1 MQGVSG
7 VWSVA
12 LVLTTV
18 WIGGCGAEAPSVRE
32 VEKGLR
38 DVAACLQCPSP
49 RAEELGNRVVTL
61 ISRIC
66 DPSRRRLLKKKFEE
80 TVFGT
85 RLDAKD
91 YAERSRQV
99 GAFGDLV
106 SVCMRGER
114 VLGGDRYGAFALRL
128 RYFERLRNELRNE
141 LRTAKNIKD
150 GGCGRIPSGLRE
162 TAVSFATKLSNHLS
176 FQSRQFERN
185 VALCGPTELTQ
196 RQRERLAERFHAIFG
211 RTMRTLQEIER
222 DRLQEV
228 SQRQK
233 SREVVYSTN
242 GVIRLN
248 GVPVQ

>member
-1 MQGVSG
+1 MMQGVSG

-12 LVLTTV
+12 LVLTIV
-18 WIGGCGAEAPSVRE
+18 WLGGCGTEPPLVRE
-32 VEKGLR
+32 VENGLG
-38 DVAACLQCPSP
+38 DIAACLQCPSP

-61 ISRIC
+61 ISRIR

-80 TVFGT
+80 TVFDA

-91 YAERSRQV
+91 YAERNRQV

-114 VLGGDRYGAFALRL
+114 VLGGDRYGAFALQL
-128 RYFERLRNELRNE
+128 RYFERLRNE

-150 GGCGRIPSGLRE
+150 RGCGRMPSGIQE
-162 TAVSFATKLSNHLS
+162 TAVSFATKLRNHLS

-185 VALCGPTELTQ
+185 IALCGPTELAQ
-196 RQRERLAERFHAIFG
+196 RQRERLAERFHVIFG
-211 RTMRTLQEIER
+211 RTMRTLQEIEH

-228 SQRQK
+228 SKRER
-233 SREVVYSTN
+233 SREAAYSTN

>member
-85 RLDAKD
+85 RLDARD

-106 SVCMRGER
+106 FVCMRGER
-114 VLGGDRYGAFALRL
+114 VLGGDRYGAFALQL
-128 RYFERLRNELRNE
+128 RYFERLRNE

-150 GGCGRIPSGLRE
+150 RVCGRIPPGLQE

-185 VALCGPTELTQ
+185 IALCGPTELTQ
-196 RQRERLAERFHAIFG
+196 SQRERLAERFHVIFG

-228 SQRQK
+228 SRWQR
-233 SREVVYSTN
+233 SREGTHSTN

-248 GVPVQ
+248 GAPVQ

>member
-1 MQGVSG
+1 MIQGFSG

-12 LVLTTV
+12 LVLTV
-18 WIGGCGAEAPSVRE
+18 VLLGGCGAEAPLVRE
-32 VEKGLR
+32 VENGLG

-61 ISRIC
+61 ISRIR
-66 DPSRRRLLKKKFEE
+66 DPSMRRLLKKKFEE

-85 RLDAKD
+85 RLDARD
-91 YAERSRQV
+91 YAERNRQV
-99 GAFGDLV
+99 GVFGDLV

-114 VLGGDRYGAFALRL
+114 VLGGDRYGAFALQL
-128 RYFERLRNELRNE
+128 RYFERLRNELRATE
-141 LRTAKNIKD
+141 DAEDR
-150 GGCGRIPSGLRE
+150 GGEPTPPGLRRAA
-162 TAVSFATKLSNHLS
+162 TSFATKLSTHLS
-176 FQSRQFERN
+176 FHSRQFERN
-185 VALCGPTELTQ
+185 IALCGPAELTQ

-211 RTMRTLQEIER
+211 RTMRTLQEIEC

-228 SQRQK
+228 AQRQG
-233 SREVVYSTN
+233 SREVARSTN

>member
-1 MQGVSG
+1 MIQGVSG

-12 LVLTTV
+12 LVLTAV
-18 WIGGCGAEAPSVRE
+18 LIGGCGVEAPLVRE
-32 VEKGLR
+32 VENGLK
-38 DVAACLQCPSP
+38 DVSACLQRPSP

-61 ISRIC
+61 ISRIR
-66 DPSRRRLLKKKFEE
+66 DPSMRRLLKKKFEE

-85 RLDAKD
+85 RLDARD

-128 RYFERLRNELRNE
+128 RYFERLRNELR
-141 LRTAKNIKD
+141 TAKNIKD
-150 GGCGRIPSGLRE
+150 RGCGRIPPGLRE

-185 VALCGPTELTQ
+185 IALCGPAELTQ

-228 SQRQK
+228 SQRQG
-233 SREVVYSTN
+233 SREVARSTN